1 MLLSKNT
8 LQNVFLIILAI
19 TVSLNASNN
28 HFILQLS
35 SISFIFFF
43 LLCLK
48 NNQISEAIK
57 VNYKDNKNF
66 FIFLFVF
73 I

>member
-48 NNQISEAIK
+48 NDQILEKIK
-57 VNYKDNKNF
+57 KN
-66 FIFLFVF
+66 
-73 I
+73 